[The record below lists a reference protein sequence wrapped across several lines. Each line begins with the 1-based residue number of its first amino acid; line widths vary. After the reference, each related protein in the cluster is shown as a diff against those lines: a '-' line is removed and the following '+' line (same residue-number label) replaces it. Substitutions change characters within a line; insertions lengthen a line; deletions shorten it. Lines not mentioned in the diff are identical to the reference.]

1 VPASTSRRTAARLL
15 CTAVVLAFAA
25 ATCTVA
31 IPRASAQITNE
42 SPPPGYPPSGCDY
55 DQRGNYYCW
64 GNRAGTNTPVDR
76 YTAIALSPTTMVSG
90 TSHGQ
95 TSQSIAEQLALTN
108 CRTRASDC
116 KVVMWGVNSCVGV
129 AVSLPDR
136 TWGASWSANRA
147 TAGANALAICVQDK
161 GKSCAV
167 QATPC
172 ASDNPSLPAPPPPLL
187 PGPGD
192 LAIVGCYQW
201 FNGASVAVEP
211 NHAAVAGPFTAT
223 WQLVNAAQRLY
234 TITWP
239 QPVISRETISPD
251 QRSLSG
257 GSQYGGVDAATR
269 LTGTSGLVGT
279 WNWDGVLTVTV
290 NANGTYSVAS
300 SSLKWHGTWQAVAG
314 SPGAYVLTGS
324 DLPTDRVAL
333 AADGSR
339 LAGADQYGIAISGT
353 RTDSCAAN

>member
-1 VPASTSRRTAARLL
+1 MST
-15 CTAVVLAFAA
+15 
-25 ATCTVA
+25 
-31 IPRASAQITNE
+31 P
-42 SPPPGYPPSGCDY
+42 
-55 DQRGNYYCW
+55 
-64 GNRAGTNTPVDR
+64 
-76 YTAIALSPTTMVSG
+76 
-90 TSHGQ
+90 
-95 TSQSIAEQLALTN
+95 
-108 CRTRASDC
+108 
-116 KVVMWGVNSCVGV
+116 
-129 AVSLPDR
+129 
-136 TWGASWSANRA
+136 
-147 TAGANALAICVQDK
+147 
-161 GKSCAV
+161 
-167 QATPC
+167 
-172 ASDNPSLPAPPPPLL
+172 
-187 PGPGD
+187 
-192 LAIVGCYQW
+192 
-201 FNGASVAVEP
+201 
-211 NHAAVAGPFTAT
+211 
-223 WQLVNAAQRLY
+223 QRLY

-300 SSLKWHGTWQAVAG
+300 SNLKWHGTWQAVAG